1 MGYFLL
7 SNRSSEP
14 APIKRPMWTF
24 SPGPGWTS
32 DPVADG
38 GYVYFLY
45 RREPES
51 FSYLYA
57 LNWASGK
64 ELWKREVELHT
75 ANYHRPVLAAGGRV
89 FFIADDT
96 HVHALDAGTGREL
109 WRAEPASS
117 LLAAAGDA
125 VFILDPD
132 QRLTVL
138 DAASGRVRRQTQIH
152 GEKEIRLYVS
162 NGRLF
167 LVAPLLRRSLQV
179 LDARTF
185 LPLWT
190 FQGKEKESSIGA
202 MPAGG
207 FVYVHADRAIHALA
221 GSSGKEVWT
230 RRTGSIPQ
238 AVDAGRLY
246 YTYQNTDFKYFVQAL
261 DPWTGAPLGTL
272 RIADA
277 WLAPYGA
284 LTAGGGQLYVPVH
297 KSHDFFSGFSNS
309 QDSALCAVDG
319 ATGHKMWCSPWQY
332 EYLNVAVYKEGLV
345 FITSTGEGNRSS
357 ALYGLRGAAKLLS
370 AMNRRVRRS
379 FVVGRL
385 RRRLENFLRTEIPDQ
400 IRDCTG

>member
-1 MGYFLL
+1 MPTYEYQCKTCNHRFETWQKMTDEPLTICPECGGHIRRELFPAGIVFKGPGFYKTDHNGHSEAS
-7 SNRSSEP
+7 SNGHNSDAAKGEGVTGEKKTSSES
-14 APIKRPMWTF
+14 KSTE
-24 SPGPGWTS
+24 SSS
-32 DPVADG
+32 D
-38 GYVYFLY
+38 
-45 RREPES
+45 
-51 FSYLYA
+51 
-57 LNWASGK
+57 
-64 ELWKREVELHT
+64 
-75 ANYHRPVLAAGGRV
+75 
-89 FFIADDT
+89 
-96 HVHALDAGTGREL
+96 
-109 WRAEPASS
+109 SS
-117 LLAAAGDA
+117 S
-125 VFILDPD
+125 V
-132 QRLTVL
+132 
-138 DAASGRVRRQTQIH
+138 
-152 GEKEIRLYVS
+152 K
-162 NGRLF
+162 RLF

-238 AVDAGRLY
+238 AVDAWRLY

-357 ALYGLRGAAKLLS
+357 ALYGLRGAPPNSYL
-370 AMNRRVRRS
+370 
-379 FVVGRL
+379 
-385 RRRLENFLRTEIPDQ
+385 P
-400 IRDCTG
+400 